1 MLTKTVRS
9 SVLYTISNKDMATI
23 TIDDLKTLGDD
34 DKEEEWERKTRMK
47 LVLANQLREN
57 KNACFEEIS
66 DVSC

>member
-1 MLTKTVRS
+1 
-9 SVLYTISNKDMATI
+9 MATI

-57 KNACFEEIS
+57 KNSCFEEIS